1 MNQKV
6 RGIVFALSG
15 VLLLLGA
22 LLYVIH
28 LSVAPYLFAV
38 GAAGITVCYMSV
50 PVVGLDLRHKRLHR
64 FNIIAGILMVC
75 ASGFLCNRRSEWILL
90 LTFAAIFQV
99 YTAFVG
105 GKKVE

>member
-22 LLYVIH
+22 LLYVVH

-64 FNIIAGILMVC
+64 FNIIAGIFRFKPESFFEL
-75 ASGFLCNRRSEWILL
+75 NEEEK
-90 LTFAAIFQV
+90 AAAQNSPKISF
-99 YTAFVG
+99 
-105 GKKVE
+105 